1 MSFKGGNFSFR
12 ALTVQNWLRMGKY
25 GTYLEFNTS
34 QEAPKHCPT
43 LDSPTQCFASAHFR
57 SPPVRLQ
64 FASSS
69 PPISLRLQF
78 RCASIFRHWFL
89 SSIETIFLKHIS
101 PRQSYCG
108 PIEWSHSLQCWLFLQ
123 VHCVSMDYMASA
135 GRRSCQGRTQ
145 CCELLTC
152 VLVSPTPQVSTD
164 HIDEAVDEE

>member
-1 MSFKGGNFSFR
+1 MWKSGGRPMSFKGGNFSFR

-69 PPISLRLQF
+69 PPISLRLRF
-78 RCASIFRHWFL
+78 RLPPYSITDFSPNWNGFL
-89 SSIETIFLKHIS
+89 SKLEAQ
-101 PRQSYCG
+101 RN
-108 PIEWSHSLQCWLFLQ
+108 W
-123 VHCVSMDYMASA
+123 
-135 GRRSCQGRTQ
+135 RRSEIGGELEATQ
-145 CCELLTC
+145 NEHL
-152 VLVSPTPQVSTD
+152 QST
-164 HIDEAVDEE
+164 EWVNRGLGSA

>member
-64 FASSS
+64 FASDFAA
-69 PPISLRLQF
+69 PPISF
-78 RCASIFRHWFL
+78 APIFHHWFL
-89 SSIETIFLKHIS
+89 SNSETVFLKHIS